1 MPSATP
7 WLFISLRQS
16 SSVLYLF
23 SGRVAK
29 SMRILAATL
38 CLVMLA
44 SPVVGHELQIYTVI
58 VNSEGGQP
66 ADIPNGTLKEGDS
79 VWFWMKD
86 TTENATLVILI
97 EKDGATGSSGDLV
110 FECELDENGSKVN
123 EDCNTRYD
131 FVFNPQNSA
140 GLWNFTFLTYV
151 NDTLV
156 KTSNGSVD
164 VQIDIHDEIH
174 NNETNVTD
182 ESKSDVKLSTKSI
195 AGIMAVIS
203 LFGIMFIAS
212 QMGESNRFEEE

>member
-1 MPSATP
+1 
-7 WLFISLRQS
+7 
-16 SSVLYLF
+16 
-23 SGRVAK
+23 
-29 SMRILAATL
+29 MRILVVTL

-86 TTENATLVILI
+86 TTENATLVIEV
-97 EKDGATGSSGDLV
+97 EKDGAAARSGDLV

-140 GLWNFTFLTYV
+140 GVWNFTFLTYV

-156 KTSNGSVD
+156 KTSYGSVD
-164 VQIDIHDEIH
+164 IQVDLHDEMH
-174 NNETNVTD
+174 NNETGIVEET
-182 ESKSDVKLSTKSI
+182 KSDSKLSTKSI

-203 LFGIMFIAS
+203 LFGIMFVTS
-212 QMGESNRFEEE
+212 QMGESTKFEEE

>member
-1 MPSATP
+1 
-7 WLFISLRQS
+7 
-16 SSVLYLF
+16 
-23 SGRVAK
+23 
-29 SMRILAATL
+29 MRILAATL

>member
-1 MPSATP
+1 
-7 WLFISLRQS
+7 
-16 SSVLYLF
+16 
-23 SGRVAK
+23 
-29 SMRILAATL
+29 MRILVVTL

-86 TTENATLVILI
+86 TTENATLVIEI
-97 EKDGATGSSGDLV
+97 EKDGATARSGDLV

-140 GLWNFTFLTYV
+140 GVWNFTFLTYV

-156 KTSNGSVD
+156 KTSYGSVD
-164 VQIDIHDEIH
+164 IQVDLHDEMH
-174 NNETNVTD
+174 NNETEIVEET
-182 ESKSDVKLSTKSI
+182 KSDNKLSTKSI

-203 LFGIMFIAS
+203 LFGIMFVAS
-212 QMGESNRFEEE
+212 QMGESTKFEEE

>member
-1 MPSATP
+1 
-7 WLFISLRQS
+7 
-16 SSVLYLF
+16 
-23 SGRVAK
+23 
-29 SMRILAATL
+29 MRILVVTL

-86 TTENATLVILI
+86 TTENATLVIEI
-97 EKDGATGSSGDLV
+97 EKDGATARSGDLV

-140 GLWNFTFLTYV
+140 GVWNFTFLTYV

-156 KTSNGSVD
+156 KTSYGSVD
-164 VQIDIHDEIH
+164 IQVDLHDEMH
-174 NNETNVTD
+174 NNETGIVEET
-182 ESKSDVKLSTKSI
+182 KSDSKLSTKSI

-203 LFGIMFIAS
+203 LFGIMFVAS
-212 QMGESNRFEEE
+212 QMGESTKFEEE

>member
-1 MPSATP
+1 M
-7 WLFISLRQS
+7 R
-16 SSVLYLF
+16 VLA
-23 SGRVAK
+23 V
-29 SMRILAATL
+29 TL

-86 TTENATLVILI
+86 TTENATLVIEV
-97 EKDGATGSSGDLV
+97 EKDGATARSGDLV

-140 GLWNFTFLTYV
+140 GVWNFTFLTYV
-151 NDTLV
+151 NDTLT
-156 KTSNGSVD
+156 KTSYGSVD
-164 VQIDIHDEIH
+164 IQVDLHDEMH
-174 NNETNVTD
+174 SNETGIVEET
-182 ESKSDVKLSTKSI
+182 KSDSKLSTKSI

-203 LFGIMFIAS
+203 LFGILFVAS
-212 QMGESNRFEEE
+212 QMGESTKFEEE

>member
-1 MPSATP
+1 
-7 WLFISLRQS
+7 
-16 SSVLYLF
+16 
-23 SGRVAK
+23 
-29 SMRILAATL
+29 MRILAVTL

-58 VNSEGGQP
+58 VNSDGGQP

-86 TTENATLVILI
+86 TTENATLVIEI
-97 EKDGATGSSGDLV
+97 ERDGATARSGDLV

-140 GLWNFTFLTYV
+140 GIWNFTFLTYV

-156 KTSNGSVD
+156 KTSYGSVD
-164 VQIDIHDEIH
+164 IQVDMHDEMHNDSHDEIVE
-174 NNETNVTD
+174 NDSATTK
-182 ESKSDVKLSTKSI
+182 ESASDAKLSTKSK
-195 AGIMAVIS
+195 AGIMAVMS
-203 LFGIMFIAS
+203 LFGILFVAS
-212 QMGESNRFEEE
+212 QMGESTKFEEE

>member
-1 MPSATP
+1 
-7 WLFISLRQS
+7 
-16 SSVLYLF
+16 
-23 SGRVAK
+23 
-29 SMRILAATL
+29 MRILAATL

-151 NDTLV
+151 NDTLI

-164 VQIDIHDEIH
+164 VQIDIHDEMH

>member
-1 MPSATP
+1 
-7 WLFISLRQS
+7 
-16 SSVLYLF
+16 
-23 SGRVAK
+23 
-29 SMRILAATL
+29 MRILAATL

-66 ADIPNGTLKEGDS
+66 ANIPNGTLKEGDS

-86 TTENATLVILI
+86 TTENATLIVEV
-97 EKDGATGSSGDLV
+97 EKDGATARSGELL
-110 FECELDENGSKVN
+110 FECELDENGSKVDD
-123 EDCNTRYD
+123 DCNTRYD

-156 KTSNGSVD
+156 KTSYGSVD
-164 VQIDIHDEIH
+164 VQIDIHDEMH
-174 NNETNVTD
+174 NNGTNVTD

-195 AGIMAVIS
+195 AGIVAVIS

-212 QMGESNRFEEE
+212 QMGDSNRFEEE

>member
-1 MPSATP
+1 M
-7 WLFISLRQS
+7 
-16 SSVLYLF
+16 
-23 SGRVAK
+23 
-29 SMRILAATL
+29 MRILAATL

-164 VQIDIHDEIH
+164 VQIDIHDEMH

>member
-1 MPSATP
+1 
-7 WLFISLRQS
+7 
-16 SSVLYLF
+16 
-23 SGRVAK
+23 
-29 SMRILAATL
+29 MRILAATL

-164 VQIDIHDEIH
+164 VQIDIHDEMH

>member
-1 MPSATP
+1 
-7 WLFISLRQS
+7 
-16 SSVLYLF
+16 
-23 SGRVAK
+23 
-29 SMRILAATL
+29 MRILAATL

-156 KTSNGSVD
+156 KTSFGSVD
-164 VQIDIHDEIH
+164 VQIDIHDEMH

-212 QMGESNRFEEE
+212 QMGDSNRFEEE

>member
-1 MPSATP
+1 
-7 WLFISLRQS
+7 
-16 SSVLYLF
+16 
-23 SGRVAK
+23 
-29 SMRILAATL
+29 
-38 CLVMLA
+38 MLA

-86 TTENATLVILI
+86 TTENATLVI
-97 EKDGATGSSGDLV
+97 EVERDGATARSGDLV

-140 GLWNFTFLTYV
+140 GVWNFTFLTYV

-156 KTSNGSVD
+156 KTSYGSVD
-164 VQIDIHDEIH
+164 IQVDLHDEMH
-174 NNETNVTD
+174 NHSQDELVENESTNTT
-182 ESKSDVKLSTKSI
+182 ESTSDAKLSTKSK
-195 AGIMAVIS
+195 AGIMAVMS
-203 LFGIMFIAS
+203 LFGILFVAS
-212 QMGESNRFEEE
+212 QMGDSPKFEEE

>member
-1 MPSATP
+1 
-7 WLFISLRQS
+7 
-16 SSVLYLF
+16 
-23 SGRVAK
+23 
-29 SMRILAATL
+29 MRILAATL

-44 SPVVGHELQIYTVI
+44 SPVVGHELKIYTVI
-58 VNSEGGQP
+58 VNSDGGQP
-66 ADIPNGTLKEGDS
+66 ANIPNGTLKEGDS
-79 VWFWMKD
+79 VWFWMED
-86 TTENATLVILI
+86 TTENATLIVEV
-97 EKDGATGSSGDLV
+97 EKDGATARSGELL
-110 FECELDENGSKVN
+110 FECELDENGSKVDD
-123 EDCNTRYD
+123 DCNTRYD

-156 KTSNGSVD
+156 KTSYGSVD

-195 AGIMAVIS
+195 AGIVAVIS

-212 QMGESNRFEEE
+212 QMGDSNRFEEE

>member
-1 MPSATP
+1 
-7 WLFISLRQS
+7 
-16 SSVLYLF
+16 
-23 SGRVAK
+23 
-29 SMRILAATL
+29 MRILAVTL

-156 KTSNGSVD
+156 KTSYGSVD
-164 VQIDIHDEIH
+164 VQIDIHDEMH

-195 AGIMAVIS
+195 AGIMAVVS
-203 LFGIMFIAS
+203 LFGIMFFAS
-212 QMGESNRFEEE
+212 QIGDSNRFKEK

>member
-1 MPSATP
+1 
-7 WLFISLRQS
+7 
-16 SSVLYLF
+16 
-23 SGRVAK
+23 
-29 SMRILAATL
+29 MRILAATL

-66 ADIPNGTLKEGDS
+66 ANIPNGTLKEGDS

-86 TTENATLVILI
+86 TTENATLIIEV
-97 EKDGATGSSGDLV
+97 EKDGATGRSGELL
-110 FECELDENGSKVN
+110 FECELDENGSKVDDN
-123 EDCNTRYD
+123 CNTRYD

-156 KTSNGSVD
+156 KTSYGSVD
-164 VQIDIHDEIH
+164 VQIDIHDEMH

-195 AGIMAVIS
+195 AGIMAVVS
-203 LFGIMFIAS
+203 LFGIMFFAS
-212 QMGESNRFEEE
+212 QIGDSNRFKEK

>member
-1 MPSATP
+1 M
-7 WLFISLRQS
+7 
-16 SSVLYLF
+16 
-23 SGRVAK
+23 
-29 SMRILAATL
+29 MRILAATL

-151 NDTLV
+151 NDTLL

-164 VQIDIHDEIH
+164 VQIDIHDEMH

>member
-1 MPSATP
+1 
-7 WLFISLRQS
+7 
-16 SSVLYLF
+16 
-23 SGRVAK
+23 
-29 SMRILAATL
+29 MRILAATL

-66 ADIPNGTLKEGDS
+66 ANIPNGTLKEGDS

-86 TTENATLVILI
+86 TTENATLIVEV
-97 EKDGATGSSGDLV
+97 EKDGATARSGELI
-110 FECELDENGSKVN
+110 FECELDENGSKVDDN
-123 EDCNTRYD
+123 CNTRYD

-156 KTSNGSVD
+156 KTSYGSVD
-164 VQIDIHDEIH
+164 VQIDIHDEMH

-203 LFGIMFIAS
+203 LFGIMFFAS
-212 QMGESNRFEEE
+212 QMGDSNRFKEE

>member
-1 MPSATP
+1 
-7 WLFISLRQS
+7 
-16 SSVLYLF
+16 
-23 SGRVAK
+23 
-29 SMRILAATL
+29 MRILAATL

-151 NDTLV
+151 NDTLL

-164 VQIDIHDEIH
+164 VQIDIHDEMH